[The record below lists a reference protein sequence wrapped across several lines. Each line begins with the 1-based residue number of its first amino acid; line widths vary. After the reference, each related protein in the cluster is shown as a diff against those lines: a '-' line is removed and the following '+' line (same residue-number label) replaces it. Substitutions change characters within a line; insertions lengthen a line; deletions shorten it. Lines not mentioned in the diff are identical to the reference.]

1 MKQRENEGTITFSQQ
16 EAINTAREI
25 GQLRRAKLHAS
36 CLLDGIDSRKLQ
48 NPALRELLEA
58 TLVLQTTSDKVLAA
72 YLHRSP
78 ATIRAEFQRI
88 LTFLG
93 DNDRHSA
100 SRTTKEE
107 DFLCSQVSN

>member
-1 MKQRENEGTITFSQQ
+1 MKQRENEGAIALSQQ
-16 EAINTAREI
+16 EAINNVLEI
-25 GQLRRAKLHAS
+25 IQLRHAKLHVS
-36 CLLDGIDSRKLQ
+36 CLLDGIDSKKLQ

-88 LTFLG
+88 LTILG
-93 DNDRHSA
+93 DHGRHSSLCA
-100 SRTTKEE
+100 TK
-107 DFLCSQVSN
+107 D